1 MLFLFRRS
9 YKTLSSG
16 KHRKENMTL
25 VQGVDS
31 SVSSA
36 HTATVLY
43 EDGSVENLPVEEESG
58 PAPHPLAEPSAFPT
72 VCRIVNGIVTP
83 NLRVL
88 LHGVLGAIDA
98 SIPNKDQNK
107 AVKHIVRTQFD
118 EAYFDILRRS
128 YPDSN
133 FASGPDYSV
142 TPESNRGRAMPEG
155 FWKQG

>member
-1 MLFLFRRS
+1 
-9 YKTLSSG
+9 
-16 KHRKENMTL
+16 MTL

-72 VCRIVNGIVTP
+72 VVQIVNGIVTP

-88 LHGVLGAIDA
+88 LASVLGTIDA
-98 SIPNKDQNK
+98 SVPNKDQNK
-107 AVKHIVRTQFD
+107 AIKHLVRKQFD
-118 EAYFDILRRS
+118 DAYCNILERS
-128 YPDSN
+128 YPDTN
-133 FASGPDYSV
+133 FGFDSEYNLE
-142 TPESNRGRAMPEG
+142 PEPNRAKAYAAG
-155 FWKQG
+155 FLKVG

>member
-1 MLFLFRRS
+1 VVPATRKATGNFER
-9 YKTLSSG
+9 KTMSQIKG
-16 KHRKENMTL
+16 TEP
-25 VQGVDS
+25 
-31 SVSSA
+31 SVSST

-43 EDGSVENLPVEEESG
+43 EDGSAENLPVEEESG
-58 PAPHPLAEPSAFPT
+58 PALHPLAEPSAFST
-72 VCRIVNGIVTP
+72 VVQIVNGIVTP

-88 LHGVLGAIDA
+88 LASVLGAIDA

-133 FASGPDYSV
+133 FVSGPEYSV
-142 TPESNRGRAMPEG
+142 TPESNRSKAMAEG
-155 FWKQG
+155 FLKQG